1 MIARMQVNPQ
11 SEDDL
16 RALAADYRRYLASV
30 VLFHLAAADAV
41 GLGATDYQA
50 SSILDLDGPMT
61 AGQLAS
67 RLGLSTGATTRLIDR
82 MERSGY
88 LRRTRDA
95 TDRRRVL
102 VEHTETRPDQLDHI
116 LAKVT
121 GPVAAVLQALTPEQ
135 RQGVATYVRGAQH
148 AYAEATA
155 KIHP

>member
-1 MIARMQVNPQ
+1 
-11 SEDDL
+11 
-16 RALAADYRRYLASV
+16 
-30 VLFHLAAADAV
+30 
-41 GLGATDYQA
+41 
-50 SSILDLDGPMT
+50 
-61 AGQLAS
+61 
-67 RLGLSTGATTRLIDR
+67 

-102 VEHTETRPDQLDHI
+102 VEHTETRPDRLDHI

-155 KIHP
+155 KIYP

>member
-1 MIARMQVNPQ
+1 
-11 SEDDL
+11 
-16 RALAADYRRYLASV
+16 
-30 VLFHLAAADAV
+30 
-41 GLGATDYQA
+41 
-50 SSILDLDGPMT
+50 MT
-61 AGQLAS
+61 AGRLAS
-67 RLGLSTGATTRLIDR
+67 RLGLSTGATTRPIDR

-88 LRRTRDA
+88 VGRTRDA

-121 GPVAAVLQALTPEQ
+121 GPVAAVLQALTAEQ